1 MIGEFAHPMSA
12 LQEMINGDEG
22 KEMIRLCIGL
32 CQPPNCL
39 EWAQL
44 FVEGLICVERFI
56 NVFEICQNDNLV
68 FTLLGTYI
76 LHSSR
81 KILSVHLNSECY
93 NVFFGPRKYHQ

>member
-1 MIGEFAHPMSA
+1 M
-12 LQEMINGDEG
+12 NGDEG
-22 KEMIRLCIGL
+22 KEMIRLCVGL

-68 FTLLGTYI
+68 FTLLGTYT
-76 LHSSR
+76 LVYSSR
-81 KILSVHLNSECY
+81 KMLSVHLIN
-93 NVFFGPRKYHQ
+93 K